1 MADKPVLKFNTQIE
15 FANFGRNT
23 MAYLRRVKSDDLL
36 RDYPETDDLVSGE
49 LLWALYGAD
58 GEPLAVADDKSELF
72 SNAEERDL
80 VTVNLH

>member
-1 MADKPVLKFNTQIE
+1 MAGKPILKFNTQVE

-49 LLWALYGAD
+49 ILWALYGAD
-58 GEPLAVADDKSELF
+58 GEPLAVADDKSDLF

>member
-1 MADKPVLKFNTQIE
+1 MAGKPVLTFNTQIE

-23 MAYLRRVKSDDLL
+23 MAYLRRVKSDDLI

-49 LLWALYGAD
+49 MLWALYGAD
-58 GEPLAVADDKSELF
+58 GEPIAVADDKSDLF
-72 SNAEERDL
+72 TNAEERDL